1 MIRVLITATMEVQI
15 IISSIASR
23 IVRLYLYTIYAIFR
37 SRCDIELA
45 ALAFLTIRNE
55 ILTCRISSA
64 RSVLKP
70 LFSTIVLDVI
80 SVCLTADFIK
90 SKLCIVGSVGCAI
103 QIAINI
109 IIISITHREYVFRHR
124 LVCRGDDS

>member
-15 IISSIASR
+15 IISSIASS
-23 IVRLYLYTIYAIFR
+23 IVRLYLHTAYTIFR

-55 ILTCRISSA
+55 ILTCLISSA

-70 LFSTIVLDVI
+70 LFSTIVIYVI
-80 SVCLTADFIK
+80 SVCLTANFIE
-90 SKLCIVGSVGCAI
+90 SKLCIVRSAGCAI

-109 IIISITHREYVFRHR
+109 IIISITHREYEFGHR
-124 LVCRGDDS
+124 LVC